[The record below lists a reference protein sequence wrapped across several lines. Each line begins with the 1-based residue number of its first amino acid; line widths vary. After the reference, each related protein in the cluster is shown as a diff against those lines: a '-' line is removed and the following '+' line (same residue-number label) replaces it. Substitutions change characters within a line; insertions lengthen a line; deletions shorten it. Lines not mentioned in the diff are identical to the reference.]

1 MGRKPQR
8 RSKGFTL
15 VAALLLLLL
24 LSGVAVGLMYMV
36 NGESRMG
43 GSDMNY
49 NIAYYAAESGM
60 EKLTADLASLYESA
74 QTPTT
79 NSVTNL
85 ANFPPTTLGSMNF
98 TETVTWTPSNP
109 ADPTSPPVTSWN
121 TISSGAN
128 QGLKALIIPYTLNV
142 NATQP
147 GSNVSANITR
157 NVEVALIPVF
167 QFGIFAEGDIDY
179 FAGPAFT
186 FKGRVHT
193 NGNLFLA
200 EGPGNTL
207 TLRDK
212 VTAVKEVIRQRLS
225 NGAALTL
232 ASTHDGTVRVAT
244 STNASMISEP
254 GKALPEDARVWN
266 AQADFSGPQKPAEKR
281 PLTAWEKYAQVL
293 LLANELIFVD

>member
-98 TETVTWTPSNP
+98 TETVTWTP
-109 ADPTSPPVTSWN
+109 
-121 TISSGAN
+121 
-128 QGLKALIIPYTLNV
+128 
-142 NATQP
+142 
-147 GSNVSANITR
+147 
-157 NVEVALIPVF
+157 
-167 QFGIFAEGDIDY
+167 
-179 FAGPAFT
+179 
-186 FKGRVHT
+186 
-193 NGNLFLA
+193 
-200 EGPGNTL
+200 
-207 TLRDK
+207 
-212 VTAVKEVIRQRLS
+212 
-225 NGAALTL
+225 
-232 ASTHDGTVRVAT
+232 
-244 STNASMISEP
+244 
-254 GKALPEDARVWN
+254 
-266 AQADFSGPQKPAEKR
+266 
-281 PLTAWEKYAQVL
+281 
-293 LLANELIFVD
+293 

>member
-85 ANFPPTTLGSMNF
+85 ANFPPTTLGSMTF
-98 TETVTWTPSNP
+98 TEKVTWT
-109 ADPTSPPVTSWN
+109 
-121 TISSGAN
+121 
-128 QGLKALIIPYTLNV
+128 
-142 NATQP
+142 
-147 GSNVSANITR
+147 
-157 NVEVALIPVF
+157 
-167 QFGIFAEGDIDY
+167 
-179 FAGPAFT
+179 
-186 FKGRVHT
+186 
-193 NGNLFLA
+193 
-200 EGPGNTL
+200 
-207 TLRDK
+207 
-212 VTAVKEVIRQRLS
+212 
-225 NGAALTL
+225 
-232 ASTHDGTVRVAT
+232 
-244 STNASMISEP
+244 
-254 GKALPEDARVWN
+254 WN
-266 AQADFSGPQKPAEKR
+266 AGREKGNR
-281 PLTAWEKYAQVL
+281 CDNCDGKHYAQSSHGSTL
-293 LLANELIFVD
+293 SFRY